1 MAFIETDPYRIEIT
15 KHVLRSI
22 DIRITE
28 NIHRVTIDSYDG
40 NGAMIKTD
48 VVDMPVFDING
59 QVLMPNAWPTDWPS
73 GAQLYTYLEQAF
85 YRRLQEECPWLIGEG
100 EVE

>member
-28 NIHRVTIDSYDG
+28 NVHRVTVDSFDG
-40 NGAMIKTD
+40 VDNLVKTD
-48 VVDMPVFDING
+48 IIDLPVFDISNS
-59 QVLMPNAWPTDWPS
+59 VIMPISWPTEWPS
-73 GAQLYTYLEQAF
+73 GAQLYLYLEQAF
-85 YRRLQEECPWLIGEG
+85 YRRLQEEKPWLIGEG
-100 EVE
+100 AME